1 MRAAYAPPIVTR
13 YSLDDLAYALRTG
26 LTSVLG
32 SRPRDEVVAVAM
44 AKCRLESGNGEHVW
58 NHDIGNVKCP
68 EDAPGNFTCIVLNEC
83 EVRDGKAAVVWYAPE
98 GELVGGRG
106 SALKHTPLEVP
117 DGHPQT
123 RMRSLANTT
132 DAGYFYV
139 DFVFSN
145 KRYKSAQD
153 GLLAGSP
160 EAYVRGLKAGGYFTA
175 PLDQYLGT
183 VMKLYGPSLAFLRGQ
198 HAEQPSVPS
207 RDDWHDQLLL
217 DGFVDAEY
225 ERIREEGPHGAR
237 DALEDDADQN

>member
-1 MRAAYAPPIVTR
+1 MRAAYVDPVVTP

-32 SRPRDEVVAVAM
+32 SRPRDEVTAVAM
-44 AKCRLESGNGEHVW
+44 AKCRLENGNGQHVW

-68 EDAPGNFTCIVLNEC
+68 VDAPGNFTCIVLNEC
-83 EVRDGKAAVVWYAPE
+83 EVRDGQGVVVWYAPE

-106 SALKHTPLEVP
+106 SPLKHPPLEVP

-139 DFVFSN
+139 DFIFSSH
-145 KRYKSAQD
+145 RYYDAQQ

-160 EAYVRGLKAGGYFTA
+160 EAYVRGLKQGGYFTA
-175 PLDQYLGT
+175 PLESYLST

-198 HAEQPSVPS
+198 HVEQPEVPEKNA
-207 RDDWHDQLLL
+207 WHDQLLL
-217 DGFVDAEY
+217 DGFVQAEY
-225 ERIREEGPHGAR
+225 AR
-237 DALEDDADQN
+237 LQDELNQGSGRAALDSDEP